1 MCDQVTMLLLLLW
14 RAVSVLAI
22 GAEEGGCW
30 WGHGCGHG
38 CDHWHR
44 GSCVKGQSSLN
55 GRGRRV
61 GRDHRDRN
69 DSYGNRWWEGRGRDR
84 RVVLVVAV
92 WLEPH
97 VVGPCHMVNL
107 DRLDNGGGELLLG
120 LTGQQGLLSPP
131 LLLLCREKKTDKN

>member
-1 MCDQVTMLLLLLW
+1 M
-14 RAVSVLAI
+14 
-22 GAEEGGCW
+22 EG
-30 WGHGCGHG
+30 
-38 CDHWHR
+38 R
-44 GSCVKGQSSLN
+44 SSLN

-61 GRDHRDRN
+61 GRDHRDWN

-97 VVGPCHMVNL
+97 VLGPGHMVNL

-120 LTGQQGLLSPP
+120 LTGQQGLLSP
-131 LLLLCREKKTDKN
+131 LLLLCRKKKKQIEINVMHKDR